1 LNLPLRF
8 WGCWV
13 DDWAPDKH
21 IGASLGTYRD
31 KSHSQ
36 GWNLA
41 RYESRRRFVHFFY
54 DLLEGVGVN
63 NEIPRA
69 PNKLAVDPY
78 GKSEL
83 LGGLLAQRT
92 AEY

>member
-1 LNLPLRF
+1 
-8 WGCWV
+8 
-13 DDWAPDKH
+13 
-21 IGASLGTYRD
+21 
-31 KSHSQ
+31 
-36 GWNLA
+36 
-41 RYESRRRFVHFFY
+41 VHFFY
-54 DLLEGVGVN
+54 DILEGLGVN
-63 NEIPRA
+63 DVIPRA